1 MDAVAWAATMLLAGL
16 ATALSPCVAPVIP
29 AYLVYAARR
38 RGVAAPLAFSLS
50 LAAGLLAYARAAT
63 WVGLAALAPLS
74 PQDAAALLSFILIAL
89 AALQASPGGRLGTL
103 LPKPKRI
110 PVGTAGAALAGLG
123 FSLLAAPCASGP
135 VLALAAVAA
144 LDPGAATAA
153 TLSFAVGVV
162 LPYAVLGVAAARAGG
177 RVPRTGRVGAVLAP
191 AVLAA
196 AGVASLL
203 SSGVAEA
210 ASGRILPAARLA
222 ASAVFLASAVVRL
235 ARGGGWEVAA
245 AAAAE
250 TAGIL
255 APGLWTAAA
264 GIQAVAAA
272 SLARRGRAWEALAVA
287 AQAAGRLPSPA
298 WLGLAAA
305 SVAAGLAPTLAEEGI
320 LGGRG

>member
-1 MDAVAWAATMLLAGL
+1 MDAAAWAATMLLAGL

-29 AYLVYAARR
+29 AYLAYAARR

-50 LAAGLLAYARAAT
+50 LAAGLLAYARVAT
-63 WVGLAALAPLS
+63 WIGAAALIPLS
-74 PQDAAALLSFILIAL
+74 PQDAAALLSFALIAL
-89 AALQASPGGRLGTL
+89 AAFQASPGGRLGTL
-103 LPKPKRI
+103 LPRPKRI

-153 TLSFAVGVV
+153 ALSFAVGVF

-177 RVPRTGRVGAVLAP
+177 RVPRTGRVGEVLAP

-196 AGVASLL
+196 AGIASLL
-203 SSGVAEA
+203 SGGDA
-210 ASGRILPAARLA
+210 ASGRVLPAARLA
-222 ASAVFLASAVVRL
+222 ASAVFLASAAVRL

-245 AAAAE
+245 AAVSE
-250 TAGIL
+250 VAGTL

-264 GIQAVAAA
+264 GVQAGAAT
-272 SLARRGRAWEALAVA
+272 SLARRGRAGEALAVA
-287 AQAAGRLPSPA
+287 AQATGRLPSPA